1 MTRRMIKLVAFM
13 AVFGVFIDAAH
24 AISFPSLQFAF
35 ANSALQG
42 AFLFPFR
49 LLGCG

>member
-1 MTRRMIKLVAFM
+1 MKKRMARLIAFVA
-13 AVFGVFIDAAH
+13 AFGMFVNVAH
-24 AISFPSLQFAF
+24 AVSFPSLNFGF

-42 AFLFPFR
+42 AFLLPFR

>member
-1 MTRRMIKLVAFM
+1 MTNRMIRLVAFM
-13 AVFGVFIDAAH
+13 MAFGMFVNVAQAF
-24 AISFPSLQFAF
+24 SFPSLEFVF

-49 LLGCG
+49 LIGCG